1 MAVNPSMAT
10 QGERKYSFT
19 YRHGPMPKKADP
31 VLTDTHR
38 QPPAAAITHGL
49 SGAISLA
56 TGMANVSPRQN
67 QPICVKLM
75 RAEGR

>member
-1 MAVNPSMAT
+1 MA
-10 QGERKYSFT
+10 R
-19 YRHGPMPKKADP
+19 MPKKADP
-31 VLTDTHR
+31 VM
-38 QPPAAAITHGL
+38 QIPARATSSGTTHGL

-56 TGMANVSPRQN
+56 TGMANMATPTPN